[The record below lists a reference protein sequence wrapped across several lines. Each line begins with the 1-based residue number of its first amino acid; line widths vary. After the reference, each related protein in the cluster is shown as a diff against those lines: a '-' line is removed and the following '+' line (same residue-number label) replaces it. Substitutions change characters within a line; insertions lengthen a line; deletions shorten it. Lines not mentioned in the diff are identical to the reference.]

1 MTAIMA
7 VLAVAIAIVV
17 AAAIFT
23 ALDVF
28 LALSVEKTARR
39 ESLLCETKKFESMT
53 TKKFAKECAGQY
65 FMYGDKKVRVVG
77 YHRRGR
83 DTFLLVTGIGGWEM
97 KYTENRPDYVFT
109 ARVQASRVYYV
120 KLKDLKL

>member
-1 MTAIMA
+1 MNGI
-7 VLAVAIAIVV
+7 
-17 AAAIFT
+17 
-23 ALDVF
+23 
-28 LALSVEKTARR
+28 
-39 ESLLCETKKFESMT
+39 
-53 TKKFAKECAGQY
+53 KFAKENAGQY

-77 YHRRGR
+77 YRRRGR

-97 KYTENRPDYVFT
+97 KYTENQPGYVFT